1 MYLEG
6 FLRYDFE
13 GLIFGGVIH
22 EGAYFRNFTAIK

>member
-13 GLIFGGVIH
+13 GLIFGGLYMKGLIF
-22 EGAYFRNFTAIK
+22 GILR